1 MTGTP
6 LAQGPST
13 GVLLAAACV
22 VAGDQVLR
30 PGWVAIDNGRVTATG
45 RGAPPRPPDRDFG
58 DATLVPGF
66 VDVHVHGGGGGS
78 FAAADV
84 EQVDKAVALHR
95 RHGTTT
101 MLASLVTAGPDE
113 LRRQVG
119 MLADL
124 VEQGLLAGIHLEGPW
139 LSHRRCGAH
148 QADQLRDP
156 ERRDVREVLEAGRGT
171 VRMVTIA
178 PERAGGL
185 DAIRQVVDA
194 GAVAAVGHTDA
205 TYEIACEAIAAGARV
220 ATHLFN
226 AMRPIHHREPGPIV
240 ALLEDSRVNTE
251 LVLDRLHLHPAIYRQ
266 VVSAVDPQRVVLVTD
281 AMAAAGMPDG
291 SYRLGALEV
300 EVSGGAARLAGTN
313 TLAGSTATM
322 DQLFRNAV
330 ALGASDPDDA
340 LLTAVRQSSANPA
353 AVFGWTGHDLTPGAT
368 ADLVVLDP
376 TLVVH
381 AVMRAGAWV

>member
-1 MTGTP
+1 MTGIP
-6 LAQGPST
+6 VAQSPAT

-22 VAGDQVLR
+22 VAADQVLR
-30 PGWVAIDNGRVTATG
+30 PGWVAIENGRVAATG
-45 RGAPPRPPDRDFG
+45 RGAPPRPPDSDFG

-95 RHGTTT
+95 SHGTTT
-101 MLASLVTAGPDE
+101 MLASLVTAGPDA
-113 LRRQVG
+113 LRREVG
-119 MLADL
+119 VLADL
-124 VEQGLLAGIHLEGPW
+124 VEQGLLAGVHLEGPW

-156 ERRDVREVLEAGRGT
+156 ARREVREVLEAGRGT

-205 TYEIACEAIAAGARV
+205 TYEIARAAIAAGARV

-240 ALLEDSRVNTE
+240 ALLEDGRVGIE

-266 VVSAVDPQRVVLVTD
+266 VANAVDPQRVVLVTD
-281 AMAAAGMPDG
+281 AMAAAGMADG
-291 SYRLGALEV
+291 SYHLGAREV

-340 LLTAVRQSSANPA
+340 LLAAVRQSSANPA
-353 AVFGWTGHDLTPGAT
+353 AVFGWTGHDLTPGAA

-381 AVMRAGAWV
+381 AVMRGGAWV